1 MSARTLEIMLGGIIP
16 IELESIAAVKLVE
29 LLGVGGFGSVW
40 KVADVSERIYLL
52 KIIQNVE
59 PDSQMAER
67 VRLEAQ
73 VVIPSEHIIPVIGL
87 REWDESTYLILFEYF
102 QGKSLDKIL
111 TTKELTKEQKRDVF
125 RQILI
130 GVSDAHRCNI
140 IHRDLKPANILVG
153 DRGLVKIIDF
163 GISKFKDRPLTKG
176 REFLGTIPYIAPEL
190 FVYGAR
196 VADAQADIYA
206 LGHIFYEFITGQHFW
221 VHKCWQLEDFAN
233 YLDRIPTP
241 TEGIDLTDFVSDL
254 YTNAASVLAGMVK
267 INPNERFS
275 SVNDVI
281 TELGYVPYLPGLP
294 KDLHLRYPLLI
305 VESGSNREARTLV
318 NISENGTLVMGRADL
333 AGSNDSISR
342 RHLEFSRVGDLYF
355 VRDLGSKNGTLLK
368 GLMLQPNDP
377 PTPIQH
383 GDRLKVGDVFLRFVL
398 LKNT

>member
-1 MSARTLEIMLGGIIP
+1 MSARTLEVMVGGIIP
-16 IELESIAAVKLVE
+16 IEIESVAEVILLE
-29 LLGVGGFGSVW
+29 LLGVGGFGSAW
-40 KVADVSERIYLL
+40 KVADASKKIYLL

-73 VVIPSEHIIPVIGL
+73 VAIPSDHIIPVIGL
-87 REWDESTYLILFEYF
+87 QQWDESTYLILFEYF
-102 QGKSLDKIL
+102 QGQSLDKIL
-111 TTKELTKEQKRDVF
+111 ATKELTHEQKRDIF

-153 DRGLVKIIDF
+153 DRGQVKIIDF

-176 REFLGTIPYIAPEL
+176 YEFLGTIPYIAPEL
-190 FVYGAR
+190 FEHGAI

-206 LGHIFYEFITGQHFW
+206 LGHIFYELITGQHFW
-221 VHKCWQLEDFAN
+221 IHKRWQLEDFAK

-241 TEGIDLTDFVSDL
+241 TEGIDLTDFVGDL
-254 YTNAASVLAGMVK
+254 YSNAASVLAGMVK
-267 INPNERFS
+267 IDPNERFS
-275 SVNDVI
+275 SVNDVM
-281 TELGYVPYLPGLP
+281 TELGYVPYLPELP
-294 KDLHLRYPLLI
+294 KDLYLRYPLLI

-318 NISENGTLVMGRADL
+318 NIPEGETLVMGRADL

-342 RHLEFSRVGDLYF
+342 RHLEFSRVGDRYF
-355 VRDLGSKNGTLLK
+355 VRDLGSKNGTLVK
-368 GLMLQPNDP
+368 GLVLKPNAE

-383 GDRLKVGDVFLRFVL
+383 GDRIKVGDVFLRFVL
-398 LKNT
+398 LKKS